1 MLLFFGGFFI
11 NGPCTWTRLSLFS
24 RLVTGTMSYEAISE
38 AITELA
44 AGMANHTE
52 RKMGVSRVNL
62 RKHLATVS
70 NARLVGWFLFGLWGE
85 NRSGQSES
93 AGAWPCSPP

>member
-1 MLLFFGGFFI
+1 
-11 NGPCTWTRLSLFS
+11 
-24 RLVTGTMSYEAISE
+24 MSYEAISE

-70 NARLVGWFLFGLWGE
+70 NARLVGWFLFGLQAVG
-85 NRSGQSES
+85 
-93 AGAWPCSPP
+93 